1 METSGSDREDH
12 AKLYHVV
19 LLDDDQ
25 HTYDYVVEMLGA
37 IFFMPPE
44 VAFRHAEEVDAT
56 GRTIVMTC
64 EQDQAEFG
72 KQQIQSYGAD
82 PRMPHSKGSMSARV
96 EPAR

>member
-1 METSGSDREDH
+1 MLDPEELPHDFVIDFCRPYLGEMAGVYSSWTPLQDRGW
-12 AKLYHVV
+12 L
-19 LLDDDQ
+19 
-25 HTYDYVVEMLGA
+25 
-37 IFFMPPE
+37 FP
-44 VAFRHAEEVDAT
+44 EEVDAT

-82 PRMPHSKGSMSARV
+82 PRMPHSKGSMRARV